1 MSETKY
7 ICFRFLSIFSV
18 FYIRKLKIQGKL
30 IIYCLNVKVLTFFSE
45 FLHTNLYV
53 SAFISNPRPLQHNSH
68 KFGVYSAYYDIRL
81 DARADRW
88 PTRDQPPLPEM
99 FQGDVNPIA
108 EVALALP
115 VLTQVLVVWL
125 AGLLH
130 QAHVANLSLS
140 WRRFKFVAD

>member
-68 KFGVYSAYYDIRL
+68 KFGVAY
-81 DARADRW
+81 
-88 PTRDQPPLPEM
+88 
-99 FQGDVNPIA
+99 
-108 EVALALP
+108 
-115 VLTQVLVVWL
+115 
-125 AGLLH
+125 
-130 QAHVANLSLS
+130 
-140 WRRFKFVAD
+140 